1 MSLSLQKASFFKR
14 ISAYIF
20 DMLIAVMIAVGLAGV
35 FSITFG
41 YADHNIK
48 MEEIRYHYYVDV
60 YHIPMHVSKEYYETI
75 PEEERINYITSETY
89 NALSEEEKAVYEQ
102 ASAAI
107 SADPTMQDL
116 QSKLFTMSF
125 AIISLGVFCSHF
137 LWYFLIPLWFK
148 NGQTLGK
155 KCFGLAVM
163 RTNCVKISNP
173 VLFVRSMLGLYA
185 METMAPI
192 LLLMMIYFGALG
204 IVGTITII
212 GIFILQIAVMIV
224 TQTNSCI
231 HDLLS
236 DTVVVD
242 MASQQIFDTQEEL
255 IAYQEAQAA
264 AKAQAKDDFNSSSYQ
279 NSLD

>member
-1 MSLSLQKASFFKR
+1 MSLSLQKASFLKR

-35 FSITFG
+35 FSIAFG
-41 YADHNIK
+41 YTEHNIK

-60 YHIPMHVSKEYYETI
+60 YNIPMHVSKEYYETI
-75 PEEERINYITSETY
+75 PEEEKVNYITYETY
-89 NALSEEEKAVYEQ
+89 EALSEEEKAVYEQ

-107 SADPTMQDL
+107 SADPAMQDL

-137 LWYFLIPLWFK
+137 LWYFLLPLWFK

-192 LLLMMIYFGALG
+192 LLVMMIISGALG
-204 IVGTITII
+204 IVGTITIF
-212 GIFILQIAVMIV
+212 GIFILQIVVMIV

-242 MASQQIFDTQEEL
+242 MASQQIFDTQEDL

>member
-1 MSLSLQKASFFKR
+1 MSLSLQKASFLKR

-20 DMLIAVMIAVGLAGV
+20 DMLIAVMIAVALAGV
-35 FSITFG
+35 FSIAFG
-41 YADHNIK
+41 YDSLNIK
-48 MEEIRYHYYVDV
+48 MYEVQYHYYVEE
-60 YHIPMHVSKEYYETI
+60 YNIPMPVSKGDFETI
-75 PEEERINYITSETY
+75 PDEEKINYITYETY
-89 NALSEEEKAVYEQ
+89 DALSEEEKAVYEQ

-107 SADPTMQDL
+107 TADPTMQAL
-116 QSKLFTMSF
+116 QSKQFTMSF

-137 LWYFLIPLWFK
+137 LWYFILPLWFK

-192 LLLMMIYFGALG
+192 LLFLMIYFGALG
-204 IVGTITII
+204 IVGTITIL
-212 GIFILQIAVMIV
+212 GIFILQIVVMIV

-242 MASQQIFDTQEEL
+242 MASQQIFDTQEDL

-264 AKAQAKDDFNSSSYQ
+264 AATQTKEDFNSSRF
-279 NSLD
+279 

>member
-1 MSLSLQKASFFKR
+1 MSLSLQKASFLKR

-41 YADHNIK
+41 YDSLNVK
-48 MEEIRYHYYVDV
+48 MYEIQYHYYVEE
-60 YHIPMHVSKEYYETI
+60 YHLPMPVSMGAYETI
-75 PEEERINYITSETY
+75 PEEEKINYITYETY

-107 SADPTMQDL
+107 TADPTMQSL
-116 QSKLFTMSF
+116 QNKQFTMSF

-137 LWYFLIPLWFK
+137 LWYFLLPLWFK

-192 LLLMMIYFGALG
+192 LLFLMIYFGALG
-204 IVGTITII
+204 IVGTITIF
-212 GIFILQIAVMIV
+212 GIFILQIVVMIV

-242 MASQQIFDTQEEL
+242 MASQQIFDTQEDL

-264 AKAQAKDDFNSSSYQ
+264 AQAQAKEDFNSSRF
-279 NSLD
+279 

>member
-35 FSITFG
+35 FSIAFG
-41 YADHNIK
+41 YDNLSVK
-48 MEEIRYHYYVDV
+48 MYEVQYHYYVEE
-60 YHIPMHVSKEYYETI
+60 YHIPMPVSAGDYETI
-75 PEEERINYITSETY
+75 SEKEKINYITYETY
-89 NALSEEEKAVYEQ
+89 DALSEEEKAVYEQ

-107 SADPTMQDL
+107 TADPTMQSL
-116 QSKLFTMSF
+116 QNKLFTMSF

-137 LWYFLIPLWFK
+137 LWYFLLPLWFK

-192 LLLMMIYFGALG
+192 LLLLMIYFGALG
-204 IVGTITII
+204 IVGTITIL
-212 GIFILQIAVMIV
+212 GIFILQIVVMIV

-242 MASQQIFDTQEEL
+242 MASQQIFDTQEDL

-264 AKAQAKDDFNSSSYQ
+264 MQAQAKEDFNSSRF
-279 NSLD
+279 